1 MALQSGGQMSFA
13 DVYNEI
19 TGESLPNPPISI
31 TLAELGQLQ
40 NATGQTIPLNQF
52 SPYKPDGVLPTVF
65 PDEWYR
71 YCQTCGVPKPFLQIN
86 KAASSTANAGE
97 FFNFY
102 ITVTNNGE
110 ASATGNIYIYDTIP
124 NNIIISSVTG
134 SNMTY
139 TVAGQNVTITY
150 TGGLG
155 VGQTVGFYIIVK
167 TFYSGTFYNQ
177 ASCNGGGDNTT
188 RYSNTTATTVATATY
203 TSTKTERRDRTL
215 QKNDCGS
222 FGTGSYV
229 QVWSPYFTNT
239 YTSYI
244 SQADADEQ
252 ATNLSVTQANNWLD
266 ANAQAVA
273 NQMGTCGY
281 QYPTGEVIISGQSN
295 SSRGTNFNIVVT
307 VKTNTAPTTGTV
319 TVNFPLPSGIIYK
332 DVFNV
337 PAGWF
342 INRTDTMITMF
353 RTATFE
359 PGYNQGIGLILSST
373 ATGSYNFNAVM
384 SGGGFAANINSNN
397 FAHTVSVPA
406 VYSLTAIAENQDFTY
421 GGNGLDLPLPFP
433 GSNYAVPTDRAYYT
447 AILDISYGSTASDQ
461 INFLAYLPSHYP
473 GSLIKCILDTNYWQ
487 YAYSAPAGAVQI
499 TAKGSVPIGQYYFR
513 FYIDM
518 TIDYYLA
525 EDSSSPSGLRVKDTF
540 QLVDFIQNASFY
552 LKVNNYP
559 FQQKYTDQINFL
571 AYLPS
576 HYPGSL
582 IKCILDTNY
591 WQYAY
596 SAPAG
601 AVQITA
607 KGSVPIGQYYF
618 RFYIDMTIDYYL
630 AEDSSSPSGLR
641 VKDTFQLVDFIQN
654 ASFYLKVNN
663 YPFQQKYTA
672 IRWAANYAVEL
683 SYKFQRV
690 PNNPNNLN
698 LVHRSYNTST
708 DVQVNFNGIADTS
721 AHFIKYI
728 YYLDPARG
736 TGEVMPSYGG
746 NYYLY
751 YINSGFPN
759 YQNLQYFVIQIKTD
773 LYQNG
778 QEIRQAVSKTGYFE
792 YTVQSLVPNPK
803 LLYGEM
809 LIYVNS
815 DGSYDYGN
823 V

>member
-19 TGESLPNPPISI
+19 TGESLQNPPISI

-139 TVAGQNVTITY
+139 TVNGQNVTITY

-177 ASCNGGGDNTT
+177 ASCNGGGDNTI

-281 QYPTGEVIISGQSN
+281 QYPTGEVIISGQST

-487 YAYSAPAGAVQI
+487 YAYSAPAGA
-499 TAKGSVPIGQYYFR
+499 
-513 FYIDM
+513 
-518 TIDYYLA
+518 L
-525 EDSSSPSGLRVKDTF
+525 
-540 QLVDFIQNASFY
+540 
-552 LKVNNYP
+552 
-559 FQQKYTDQINFL
+559 
-571 AYLPS
+571 
-576 HYPGSL
+576 
-582 IKCILDTNY
+582 
-591 WQYAY
+591 
-596 SAPAG
+596 
-601 AVQITA
+601 QITA